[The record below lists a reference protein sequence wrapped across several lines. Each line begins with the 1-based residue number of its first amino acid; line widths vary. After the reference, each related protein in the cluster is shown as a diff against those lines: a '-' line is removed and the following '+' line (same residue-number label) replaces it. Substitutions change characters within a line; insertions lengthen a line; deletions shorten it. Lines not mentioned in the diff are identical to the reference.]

1 MDLER
6 KISVNR
12 TIAIAPS
19 KIFDVLSNPYLHA
32 VIDGSETVKGDVKG
46 PNLLKLG
53 DKFNTKMRTW
63 NIPYRITNTVVE
75 YEENCLIA
83 WAHFGKHRW
92 RYELDAATDGTIVTE
107 TFDWGESLWPR
118 MIELAGYPT
127 KHPPHMGKTL
137 ERLEAYLMQP

>member
-1 MDLER
+1 MNLER
-6 KISVNR
+6 KTSVNR
-12 TIAIAPS
+12 TIALAPS

-32 VIDGSETVKGDVKG
+32 VIDGSGTVKGDVKG
-46 PNLLKLG
+46 PNPLKLG

-75 YEENCLIA
+75 YEENRLIA

-92 RYELDAATDGTIVTE
+92 RYELDATTDGTIVTE

-127 KHPPHMGKTL
+127 KHPPHMGRTL